1 MVYWLVVLKA
11 ATKAF
16 CVADV
21 KVATMDKSSDVLLEP
36 YGVVML
42 ASQLDEEAV
51 EK

>member
-1 MVYWLVVLKA
+1 MVCCLVVLKA

-21 KVATMDKSSDVLLEP
+21 KVATMDIYLVDLRVLFWA
-36 YGVVML
+36 VML